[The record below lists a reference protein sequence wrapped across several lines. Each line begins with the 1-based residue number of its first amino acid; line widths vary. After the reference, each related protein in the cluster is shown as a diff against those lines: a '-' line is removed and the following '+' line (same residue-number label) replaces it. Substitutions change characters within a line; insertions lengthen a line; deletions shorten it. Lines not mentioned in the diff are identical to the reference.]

1 MPGAWHQGLG
11 WMQGAG
17 SGGWLQ
23 SQGCRSVC
31 RKDPHPHQVKWRSGG
46 IPAVL
51 GALISRL
58 LDSAVSPLALEEE

>member
-17 SGGWLQ
+17 NCGWLQ
-23 SQGCRSVC
+23 SQGCGSVC
-31 RKDPHPHQVKWRSGG
+31 HKDPHPYQVKWRSGG
-46 IPAVL
+46 ILAVL

-58 LDSAVSPLALEEE
+58 LGSAVSPLALEEE